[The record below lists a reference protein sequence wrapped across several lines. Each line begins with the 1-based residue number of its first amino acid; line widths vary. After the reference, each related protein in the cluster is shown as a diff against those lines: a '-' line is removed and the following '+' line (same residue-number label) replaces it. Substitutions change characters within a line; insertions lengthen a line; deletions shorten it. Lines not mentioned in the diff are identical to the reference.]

1 MKPASRRRAGLLAAI
16 GAVWCLLLFALA
28 PAGAAAGTAPAS
40 AATKAAP
47 AAASSAAPGGTA
59 MPRDQQ
65 LFGQVLIPAGT
76 VMREDIQ
83 MVAGNVQVDG
93 HLTGSV
99 TLTAGQVEVG
109 PAGRIDGSVHIV
121 AGQVVVQPGGRIGGD
136 VLVSGHTSRRGIA
149 CPSSGISCA
158 LGAVMRHTA
167 QVHYRTH
174 TYRPFGPGFPSG
186 LRLLRG
192 AGPWLGWLWFGFH
205 TLSWLG
211 MLALALPV
219 VALWPQAV
227 AATGMEIRRDPGGS
241 ALIGLAAGVLALPAL
256 VLVAITI
263 IGLPVAFAAAA
274 GLIAVWFFG
283 YAALWQL
290 LGAATLGR
298 AGRDAPHP
306 LLALA
311 VGSFLLFLAG
321 WIPILGGLVWLA
333 ASCLGVGATLRTRF
347 GSGTPWLRR
356 GGTRPAAS

>member
-1 MKPASRRRAGLLAAI
+1 MKPASRWRARLLAAI
-16 GAVWCLLLFALA
+16 GAVWCLLLFAAA
-28 PAGAAAGTAPAS
+28 PAGAAANTVPAS
-40 AATKAAP
+40 VSTAAP
-47 AAASSAAPGGTA
+47 AAASGAAPPGKA
-59 MPRDQQ
+59 MPQDQQ
-65 LFGQVLIPAGT
+65 LFGQVRIPAGT
-76 VMREDIQ
+76 VVREDIQ
-83 MVAGNVQVDG
+83 MVAGNVQVNG

-121 AGQVVVQPGGRIGGD
+121 AGQVAVQPGGRIGGD
-136 VLVSGHTSRRGIA
+136 VLLSGRTPRPGIA
-149 CPSSGISCA
+149 CPRNGPPCSLGGITGHS
-158 LGAVMRHTA
+158 T
-167 QVHYRTH
+167 QVHTQAH
-174 TYRPFGPGFPSG
+174 MYRPFGPGYPSG

-192 AGPWLGWLWFGFH
+192 AGPWIGRLWFGFH
-205 TLSWLG
+205 ILSWLG

-227 AATGMEIRRDPGGS
+227 ESTGLQIRRNPGGS
-241 ALIGLAAGVLALPAL
+241 ALVGLAAGVLALPVL
-256 VLVAITI
+256 VLVSITI

-283 YAALWQL
+283 YVALWQL
-290 LGAATLGR
+290 LGAATLSR

-356 GGTRPAAS
+356 GDAPPPAS